1 MQIAIAAPQM
11 RRAGRAGARL
21 GTAVTAIAFL
31 LLAAGTAR
39 AVVAAPPTDG
49 FDRAEPALER
59 IGTSVPLTMPSGA
72 PGDTVVSTTTIAL
85 RGSDPAA
92 VRLFAEVTG
101 DLAPFLHITILRGTG
116 EGPAWV
122 ADEGSPVFAG
132 TLAALP
138 ADWAAGVPDGTWR
151 AGEVHAY
158 RIAVT
163 LMNDARA
170 QGRVAE
176 AAFRWESRSTAI

>member
-1 MQIAIAAPQM
+1 MQIAIDVPQM

-21 GTAVTAIAFL
+21 GTVVTAIALL

-39 AVVAAPPTDG
+39 AVVAAPAG
-49 FDRAEPALER
+49 SGSGGAAPALER

-85 RGSDPAA
+85 LGSDPAA

-101 DLAPFLHITILRGTG
+101 DLAPFLHVEILRGTG
-116 EGPAWV
+116 EGSAWV
-122 ADEGSPVFAG
+122 ADMGSPVFEG

-138 ADWAAGVPDGTWR
+138 ADWASGVPDGTWR
-151 AGEVHAY
+151 TGEVHTY

-163 LMNDARA
+163 LLDDPWA

-176 AAFRWESRSTAI
+176 ATFRWESRSTAI